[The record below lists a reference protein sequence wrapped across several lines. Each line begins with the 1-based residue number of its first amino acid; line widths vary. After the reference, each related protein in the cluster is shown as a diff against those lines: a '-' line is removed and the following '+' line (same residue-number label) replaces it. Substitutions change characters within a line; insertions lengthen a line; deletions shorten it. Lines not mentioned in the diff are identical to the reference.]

1 MGADFAPA
9 VLRAAHRRAGSV
21 AAAICARQRRVRA
34 WLGGALVAA
43 ACALVAPAAQA
54 QSVALTGVMG
64 ERALLVIDGASP
76 LVIGAGESR
85 QGVTVISTDGD
96 TAVVEIGGQR
106 QTLRVGEN
114 PVSVGGR
121 GGGGAG
127 TRVILHAGS
136 GGHFLG
142 TAQFNGV
149 TLPFVIDTGA
159 SNVVMSISHAE
170 HIGINYRAGTRSAV
184 TTANGNTLAWQ
195 VQLSSVRIGEVEIYN
210 VTATVVPA
218 GAPVVLL
225 GNSFLGRFQMKQEND
240 LLVLEKRY

>member
-1 MGADFAPA
+1 MLRRCHCQHWGIGPA
-9 VLRAAHRRAGSV
+9 RQWPGRLGRRVVQQGLALALGTLALAAAH
-21 AAAICARQRRVRA
+21 
-34 WLGGALVAA
+34 
-43 ACALVAPAAQA
+43 A

-64 ERALLVIDGASP
+64 ARALLVLDG
-76 LVIGAGESR
+76 GAPQVVAAGDSR
-85 QGVTVISTDGD
+85 QGVTLISTEGD
-96 TAVVEIGGQR
+96 TAIVDLGGQR

-121 GGGGAG
+121 SGTGAG

-136 GGHFLG
+136 GGHYLG

-159 SNVVMSISHAE
+159 SNVVMNIAHAE

-195 VQLSSVRIGEVEIYN
+195 VQLSSVRVGDVEIYN

-225 GNSFLGRFQMKQEND
+225 GNSFLSRFQMKQEND
-240 LLVLEKRY
+240 QLVLEKRY